1 VTTRSSWRRLVL
13 LLALWLAACTS
24 GGSADDPDNA
34 KNHGFYGGV
43 TGGWSHP

>member
-13 LLALWLAACTS
+13 ALALWLAACTS
-24 GGSADDPDNA
+24 GGSADDSANA